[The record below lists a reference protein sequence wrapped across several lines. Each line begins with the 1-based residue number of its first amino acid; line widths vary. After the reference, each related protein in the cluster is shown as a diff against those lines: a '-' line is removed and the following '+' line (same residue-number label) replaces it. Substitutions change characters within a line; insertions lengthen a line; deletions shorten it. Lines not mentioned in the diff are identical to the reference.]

1 MAEPEKKHECPNCER
16 LERRATEL
24 EARVAD
30 LEGKLAKAQK
40 NSATSSKPPS
50 SDIVKPPPKR
60 GNGKRGKLASTHA
73 RNWQVYRRPDRLRHL
88 YQGRYKSFPIEGE
101 KGNRMTKDRWE
112 RLRLVFVGACI
123 GVIL

>member
-40 NSATSSKPPS
+40 NSATWSKPPS
-50 SDIVKPPPKR
+50 SDIVKP
-60 GNGKRGKLASTHA
+60 NTVQVFITTHCSKLLDKGFT
-73 RNWQVYRRPDRLRHL
+73 
-88 YQGRYKSFPIEGE
+88 GR
-101 KGNRMTKDRWE
+101 
-112 RLRLVFVGACI
+112 
-123 GVIL
+123 